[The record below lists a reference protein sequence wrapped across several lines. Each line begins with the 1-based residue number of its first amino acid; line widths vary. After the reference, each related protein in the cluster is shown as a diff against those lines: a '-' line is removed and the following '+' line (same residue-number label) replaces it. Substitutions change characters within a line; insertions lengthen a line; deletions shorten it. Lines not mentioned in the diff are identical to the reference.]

1 MNKHINWVD
10 EVAEYKNQYDD
21 EDGIHEYIDSLVPI
35 YYHDITNAFWQMTSL
50 ITDDD
55 VGLPIWQVMTKH
67 IYEAYFEAFMN
78 EWDGFDEE
86 E

>member
-1 MNKHINWVD
+1 MGINWKD
-10 EVAEYKNQYDD
+10 EVAEYKKQYDD
-21 EDGIHEYIDSLVPI
+21 EDGIHEYIDSLLPI
-35 YYHDITNAFWQMTSL
+35 YYHDILEAFNDMTEL

-55 VGLPIWQVMTKH
+55 MGQPIWSVMTKH
-67 IYEAYFEAFMN
+67 IYEAYYEAFCE

>member
-1 MNKHINWVD
+1 MIKTNKKYGNI
-10 EVAEYKNQYDD
+10 
-21 EDGIHEYIDSLVPI
+21 IHESGKIELKTEWWFND
-35 YYHDITNAFWQMTSL
+35 MTEL

-55 VGLPIWQVMTKH
+55 MGQPIWSVMTKH
-67 IYEAYFEAFMN
+67 IYEAYYEAFCE